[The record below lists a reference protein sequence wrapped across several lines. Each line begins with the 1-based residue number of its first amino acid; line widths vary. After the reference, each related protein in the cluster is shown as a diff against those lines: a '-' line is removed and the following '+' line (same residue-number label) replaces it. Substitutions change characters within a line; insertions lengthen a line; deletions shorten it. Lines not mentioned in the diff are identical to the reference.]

1 MVRLALIALLADC
14 WVAPGWA
21 LQQPDFE
28 ALYRQALEQRERTL
42 GTDAA
47 KTRESARDLGLYL
60 AGRGEY
66 GKAAPYWEQAVTI
79 ADTAAAATVL
89 HNWAVAL
96 EEQDPPKAERTY
108 RKALAIREKA
118 LSAADVELA
127 ATRSN
132 LAALALGHDAV
143 EALKLA
149 RAALA
154 VFETK
159 LGPMDARTGA
169 ACGTAG
175 AAFAIQGNVTEA
187 ERMFR
192 RALAIAEKAHGPKAP
207 ETASALENLADL
219 LAQTGRE
226 LAARP
231 LGDRAKGIRAG
242 SR

>member
-1 MVRLALIALLADC
+1 MAWLALIALL
-14 WVAPGWA
+14 

-28 ALYRQALEQRERTL
+28 PLYRQALEQREQTL
-42 GTDAA
+42 GKDAA
-47 KTRESARDLGLYL
+47 KTHESARDLALYL

-66 GKAAPYWEQAVTI
+66 TAAAPYIEQAL
-79 ADTAAAATVL
+79 AMANTAEAATVL

-96 EEQDPPKAERTY
+96 EERDPAQGERMY
-108 RKALAIREKA
+108 RKALGIREKT
-118 LSAADVELA
+118 LPVADVELA
-127 ATRSN
+127 TTRLN
-132 LAALALGHDAV
+132 LAGLVLGRDPS

-154 VFETK
+154 VFEKK

-169 ACGTAG
+169 ACGTLG
-175 AAFAIQGNVTEA
+175 AALATRGDVVEA

-192 RALAIAEKAHGPKAP
+192 RALAVAEKAHGPKAH
-207 ETASALENLADL
+207 ETAGALENLADL
-219 LAQTGRE
+219 LGQTGRE

-231 LGDRAKGIRAG
+231 LLDRAQKIRAG